1 MERFLHTN
9 GCIRVYRAHQI
20 CQEGYNEM
28 FGGKLATVWSAPNY
42 CFRFENLASICELDE
57 QLNSYFNIFEDS
69 PENKKK
75 KENGDVGGMV
85 SRSTTSNSNSTGST
99 QRMRNIHQLDDFFL
113 WADLYEYVSST
124 DLGLLTF
131 KKWGNPSWYDSQ
143 IPKRSQNIIIF
154 IYI

>member
-1 MERFLHTN
+1 MVERFLHTN

-28 FGGKLATVWSAPNY
+28 FDGKLATVWSAPNY

-75 KENGDVGGMV
+75 KENGDVGGMI
-85 SRSTTSNSNSTGST
+85 SRSTTSSTNSTTGST
-99 QRMRNIHQLDDFFL
+99 QRMRNVHQLDDFFL
-113 WADLYEYVSST
+113 
-124 DLGLLTF
+124 
-131 KKWGNPSWYDSQ
+131 
-143 IPKRSQNIIIF
+143 
-154 IYI
+154 